1 MPPTKGKEMS
11 ANGIVPLRNAEGDLL
26 RGRRPGTEYKKPQT
40 VRRPLT
46 AQYLIRPRNAF
57 LIFAI
62 ANSIAAY
69 YAPIQDCDEVFNFWE
84 PLHYLLH
91 GFGLQTWEY
100 SPEYGIRSWLYIL
113 LHTGPGVLAKSV
125 RFLGLNKVSEF
136 YFVRAWLAL
145 VCAFCQLRLYS
156 ALSRV
161 LNPRIGVMF
170 GLISVFS
177 PGMFHASTALLP
189 SGFAMCTTMLG
200 VAAAMDWQGGLKT
213 GLYMMWF
220 GIGAV
225 TGWPFSLILI
235 LPFALEDFVLAQM
248 LNKKDDYIWAM
259 LDGAVRTTL
268 WGVSS
273 CTMKNRDNLSLTN
286 LFIDLRSIY

>member
-1 MPPTKGKEMS
+1 MPSTLDSKRPTKGKEMS
-11 ANGIVPLRNAEGDLL
+11 ANGIVPLRNVDGDLL
-26 RGRRPGTEYKKPQT
+26 RGKRPGTEYKKSQS
-40 VRRPLT
+40 VRRPPT
-46 AQYLIRPRNAF
+46 ARYLIRPRSAF
-57 LIFAI
+57 LIFAV
-62 ANSIAAY
+62 ANLVAAY

-84 PLHYLLH
+84 PLHYLLN

-100 SPEYGIRSWLYIL
+100 SPVFSIRSWLYML
-113 LHTGPGVLAKSV
+113 LLTGPGVLAMAL
-125 RFLGLNKVSEF
+125 RFLGLNKISEF

-145 VCAFCQLRLYS
+145 VCAFGQLRLYS

-177 PGMFHASTALLP
+177 PGMFHASIALLP
-189 SGFAMCTTMLG
+189 SSFTMYTTMLG
-200 VAAAMDWQGGLKT
+200 VAAAMDWQEGLKT

-235 LPFALEDFVLAQM
+235 LPFALEDFILAQM
-248 LNKKDDYIWAM
+248 LNKKDDYIWSM

-268 WGVSS
+268 WGVSI
-273 CTMKNRDNLSLTN
+273 CNTN
-286 LFIDLRSIY
+286 NDRRHWLISH